1 MDPLTDDPDFAEF
14 LALLSSPEGQTFL
27 RRVDSDREEDLAWLR
42 MLESG
47 EARAVIARNRWQAS
61 LYDTV
66 GAIEDV
72 EHIANW
78 ILAAGASGIAG
89 QVAYDLI
96 KNTLMTTIG
105 RLRSRRQREPTARE
119 IVEATAILAV
129 LERCRTLDITWLEA
143 HDFSSS
149 TEITRDGC
157 LVELEAESLD
167 YSVRAHVVVPVS
179 DLDRRKLEVRLWIAK
194 RDWP

>member
-1 MDPLTDDPDFAEF
+1 
-14 LALLSSPEGQTFL
+14 
-27 RRVDSDREEDLAWLR
+27 VDSDREEDLAWLR

-96 KNTLMTTIG
+96 KSTLAATIG
-105 RLRSRRQREPTARE
+105 RLRSRRRREPTARE

-149 TEITRDGC
+149 TEIARDGC

-194 RDWP
+194 RDS